1 MATDIKLTDNS
12 IILEGSEVQNTGPTA
27 GYAFRDRAKPNQQR
41 WVLYANGGPAKL
53 YADSRGGDI
62 VTFDQGGDVRTTG
75 PTAGFTCADRAKPA
89 EVFGTWFCND
99 GIALEFTGPLA
110 NGKITERLLFKADN
124 IRGVTIFNHASVT
137 GNFKAQGDVNFQG
150 NLDVGGKLTQTS
162 SIAVKDDVAELSG
175 AEAMAALDELNPVTF
190 RYKADAQRALNVGFI
205 AEDVPTL
212 LTNADRDRLS
222 AMDIVAVLT
231 KVVKEQQQK
240 MAELAAQIDTL
251 KQQNADTD
259 DIKLPNRVSR

>member
-27 GYAFRDRAKPNQQR
+27 GYAFRDRAKPNEQR

-75 PTAGFTCADRAKPA
+75 PTAGFTFADRAKPA
-89 EVFGTWFCND
+89 EVFGTWFCSND
-99 GIALEFTGPLA
+99 GVNLDFTGPLKD
-110 NGKITERLLFKADN
+110 GKVTERLLFRADN
-124 IRGVTIFNHASVT
+124 IRGVTIFNHATVT
-137 GNFKAQGDVNFQG
+137 GGLKVQGDSTFQD
-150 NLDVGGKLTQTS
+150 NLDVRGKLTQTS
-162 SIAVKDDVAELSG
+162 SIAFKDDVAELSSV
-175 AEAMAALDELNPVTF
+175 EAMAALDELNPVTF
-190 RYKADAQRALNVGFI
+190 RYKADIQRERNVGFI
-205 AEDVPTL
+205 AEDVPAL

-231 KVVKEQQQK
+231 KVVKEQQQTIT
-240 MAELAAQIDTL
+240 ELAAEVDSI
-251 KQQNADTD
+251 KQRKGDE
-259 DIKLPNRVSR
+259 R